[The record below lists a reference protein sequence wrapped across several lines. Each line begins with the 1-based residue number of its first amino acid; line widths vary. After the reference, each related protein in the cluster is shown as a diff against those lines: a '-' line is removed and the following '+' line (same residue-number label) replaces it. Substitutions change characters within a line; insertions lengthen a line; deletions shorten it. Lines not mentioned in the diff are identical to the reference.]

1 MSGFVSA
8 KCNIT
13 RHEIAVWILQYGR
26 NQALHSV
33 NIALLDL
40 NDALVALGS
49 LQQNRSANLIVNDK

>member
-13 RHEIAVWILQYGR
+13 RHEIGVWILQYGR
-26 NQALHSV
+26 NQGLHSV

-40 NDALVALGS
+40 NDALAALGS
-49 LQQNRSANLIVNDK
+49 LRRNRSANLTVNDK